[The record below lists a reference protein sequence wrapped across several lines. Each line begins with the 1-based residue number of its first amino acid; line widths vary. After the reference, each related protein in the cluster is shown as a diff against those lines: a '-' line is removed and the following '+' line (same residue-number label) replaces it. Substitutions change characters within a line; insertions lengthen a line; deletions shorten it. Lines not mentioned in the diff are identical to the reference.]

1 MIKDLLMVNIIR
13 ARYLKRV
20 IFTGFLGCL
29 LFFASCGDKE
39 IPIPLSEEKLVDVM
53 IDMHIAE
60 AMIEKLPVSDRDT
73 VGHVYYRMIY
83 REHGVTQA
91 DFDESIQVLRED
103 PERLDAIYVQVLEKL
118 NVLEATERG
127 VEAME

>member
-1 MIKDLLMVNIIR
+1 MVNLPS
-13 ARYLKRV
+13 ARKLKTTAYV
-20 IFTGFLGCL
+20 GLMSCFIFFV
-29 LFFASCGDKE
+29 SCGEKE

-60 AMIEKLPVSDRDT
+60 SMIEKLPVSDRDT

-83 REHGVTQA
+83 REHEVSQE
-91 DFDESIQVLRED
+91 DFDESIKVLRED
-103 PERLDAIYVQVLEKL
+103 PERLNAIYVLVMEQL

>member
-1 MIKDLLMVNIIR
+1 MVNLSR
-13 ARYLKRV
+13 AHKLKTTAYIGLISCL
-20 IFTGFLGCL
+20 IFFV
-29 LFFASCGDKE
+29 SCGDKE
-39 IPIPLSEEKLVDVM
+39 IPIPLSEEKLVDIM

-83 REHGVTQA
+83 REHEVSQE
-91 DFDESIQVLRED
+91 DFDESMKVLRED
-103 PERLDAIYVQVLEKL
+103 PERLNAIYVLVMEQL

>member
-1 MIKDLLMVNIIR
+1 MVNLSS
-13 ARYLKRV
+13 ARMHKTTAYIGLMCCF
-20 IFTGFLGCL
+20 IFFV
-29 LFFASCGDKE
+29 SCGDKE

-60 AMIEKLPVSDRDT
+60 SMIEKLPVSDRDT

-83 REHGVTQA
+83 REHEVSQE
-91 DFDESIQVLRED
+91 DFDESIKVLRED
-103 PERLDAIYVQVLEKL
+103 PERLNAIYVLVMEQL